1 MKNNEQMKTQKKYG
15 IAELVNI
22 HREFIEI
29 EYGLISLEL
38 ILSEL
43 EIHYD
48 YEHKKDIHALVY
60 VLIRQIDSLRMDI
73 GEAISKLDE
82 YIMHNYYPTLYDK
95 LFYPISCRLKEVPA

>member
-1 MKNNEQMKTQKKYG
+1 MKNNEQMKTQKEYG

-73 GEAISKLDE
+73 GESISQLDE
-82 YIMHNYYPTLYDK
+82 YIMHNK
-95 LFYPISCRLKEVPA
+95 